1 MARYSRN
8 FLDSVILNIQFDD
21 ISLGPLADFR
31 ESVKTTF
38 DIPKQIN
45 GFQGSINFNA
55 DEGTVEQVKKDV
67 VQWNFTS
74 TTSPNK
80 ALNLSQN
87 FIAIEYTNN
96 SYKDS
101 DELLNDVETF
111 FNKFIDEFGVKIINR
126 TGLRYVN
133 TIPGFGA
140 KTKEEWAEY
149 INPELLGNIG
159 YLESID
165 AVAARAFAQS
175 YLKFDNYDVNFYSG
189 IWNGNFPN
197 AISGEGFVLDYDCFS
212 TIPLNASELSLKD
225 RVKEFNGAIEKLF
238 EASIT
243 DKLRERLNDAE
254 K

>member
-1 MARYSRN
+1 MTQYSRN
-8 FLDSVILNIQFDD
+8 FLDNVILNIQFDD
-21 ISLGPLADFR
+21 VSLSPLADFK
-31 ESVKTTF
+31 ESIKTTF

-55 DEGTVEQVKKDV
+55 EEGTVEQVKKDV

-74 TTSPNK
+74 TTSPHK
-80 ALNLSQN
+80 ILNLSQN
-87 FIAIEYTNN
+87 FLAIEYTNS

-101 DELLNDVETF
+101 SELLSDVEEF
-111 FNKFIDEFGVKIINR
+111 FNKFINDFGVKIINR

-149 INPELLGNIG
+149 VNIELLGSIG
-159 YLESID
+159 FLESIE
-165 AVAARAFAQS
+165 ATVARTFAQN
-175 YLKFDNYDVNFYSG
+175 YLKFDDYDINFYSG

-197 AISGEGFVLDYDCFS
+197 AVSGEGFVLDYDCFS
-212 TIPLNASELSLKD
+212 AIPLNASELSLKD
-225 RVKEFNGAIEKLF
+225 RVTEFNQAVEKLF

-243 DKLRERLNDAE
+243 DKLREKLNDTE
-254 K
+254 Q